1 MHLIIIDRRKY
12 SLKRKRVNKMSRFET
27 SKFVRDKSV
36 MQQNCLIEACKQL
49 NWKYIQKN
57 GDLLITDIGISQQF
71 YGEFAIK
78 VHGNQVTYNTYY
90 FGNTKEYVEK
100 LQTLYNELNVEYSK
114 NMIIREFKA
123 KGFSYKSN
131 DKFVANNAEKVSF
144 YMIGRSNDK
153 TESEPV
159 GQIKFTILF
168 DGTVV
173 SDSNY
178 LPDDVNRR
186 AHAAMDE
193 VDMNFRS
200 KRIMTKKEIPLKY
213 RDRINKSKQ
222 IQSITQNK

>member
-1 MHLIIIDRRKY
+1 
-12 SLKRKRVNKMSRFET
+12 MSRFET
-27 SKFVRDKSV
+27 SKFVRDNSV

-49 NWKYIQKN
+49 NWKYIPKN

-90 FGNTKEYVEK
+90 LGNTKEYVEK

-178 LPDDVNRR
+178 LPDDVNKR

-193 VDMNFRS
+193 VDMNFSS
-200 KRIMTKKEIPLKY
+200 KRIMTKKEIPMKY

-222 IQSITQNK
+222 IQSINQNK